1 MTDLLSSK
9 ITDCIYESR
18 NIGLLKYKKNTVAFH
33 NETVHNN
40 KQLKMKTLLS
50 FFIKF
55 LVLVLNGK

>member
-1 MTDLLSSK
+1 MSHAISVYFNT
-9 ITDCIYESR
+9 
-18 NIGLLKYKKNTVAFH
+18 KNTVAFH